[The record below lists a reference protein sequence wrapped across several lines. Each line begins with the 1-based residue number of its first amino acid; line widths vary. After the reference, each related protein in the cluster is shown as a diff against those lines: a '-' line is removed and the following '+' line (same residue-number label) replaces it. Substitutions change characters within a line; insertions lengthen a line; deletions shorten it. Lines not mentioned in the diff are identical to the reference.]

1 MVIHVSVSQTDPT
14 HTYPYLSKP
23 TNLAVGQ
30 VVYAQACVPEMK
42 SAKWHI
48 QSKYLIYKVRSISIK
63 VIEAWSPEE
72 IR

>member
-1 MVIHVSVSQTDPT
+1 MEIHVSVSQTDPT

-30 VVYAQACVPEMK
+30 VVYPQAFVPEMK
-42 SAKWHI
+42 SAKAYI
-48 QSKYLIYKVRSISIK
+48 KYLIYKISSILIK
-63 VIEAWSPEE
+63 VIEACSPGA